1 MVLSMANNIILALHK
16 KPQTVFTLK
25 EISLFFP
32 NISYNNL
39 KSRMAYFAGTGA
51 IKKLRKGF
59 YAKDSYNN
67 LELAN
72 KLYVPSYISLE
83 TVLLKAGVIFQYSSS
98 ITSVSCIS
106 RTVEVSGQVLVYRR
120 IKESILLNNQGV
132 EEIDG
137 VHFATKE
144 RAFLDAVFLY
154 RNFHFDNLRP
164 LDWKIVMEL
173 KEIYNTAAFSKR
185 VGDYYKIYEHD
196 NH

>member
-1 MVLSMANNIILALHK
+1 MVFSMADNIILALHK

-32 NISYNNL
+32 EIPYDNL
-39 KSRMAYFAGTGA
+39 KSRMAYFAKTRA
-51 IKKLRKGF
+51 IKKLRKGI
-59 YAKDSYNN
+59 YAKDFYNT

-83 TVLLKAGVIFQYSSS
+83 TVLLKAGIIFQYSSS
-98 ITSVSCIS
+98 ITSVSYIS
-106 RTVEVSGQVLVYRR
+106 RTLEVSGQVLIYRR
-120 IKESILLNNQGV
+120 IKETILLNNQGL
-132 EEIDG
+132 EDIGG
-137 VHFATKE
+137 VHAATKE

-164 LDWKIVMEL
+164 LDWGVVLEL
-173 KEIYNTAAFSKR
+173 KEIYNTSVFSKR
-185 VGDYYKIYEHD
+185 VEDYYKIYEHD